1 MAGSLYL
8 QGGNH
13 SLNIGEG
20 KIAGLA
26 MRKTGSGR
34 VVGYDIQLKTIQHSR
49 INKFMTGER
58 NDAEF
63 ERPEGGISAG
73 LKEVVA

>member
-1 MAGSLYL
+1 MAGSLHL
-8 QGGNH
+8 RGGNH

-49 INKFMTGER
+49 INRFMTGER
-58 NDAEF
+58 SDAGF
-63 ERPEGGISAG
+63 DRKGGDFGWVEGK
-73 LKEVVA
+73 L